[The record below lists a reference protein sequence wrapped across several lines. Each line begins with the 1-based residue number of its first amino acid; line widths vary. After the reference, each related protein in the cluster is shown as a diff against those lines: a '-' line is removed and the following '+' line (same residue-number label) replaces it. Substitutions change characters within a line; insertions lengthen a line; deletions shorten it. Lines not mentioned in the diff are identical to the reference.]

1 MEKELV
7 YSARLVSL
15 RTISALILLTESFL
29 SDWPEAVHVAPG
41 YKLKNDAT
49 CPLQKKSGARP
60 AIASPDLSRALYSNP
75 HS

>member
-1 MEKELV
+1 MHDLCPSEL
-7 YSARLVSL
+7 SQHL
-15 RTISALILLTESFL
+15 LLTESFL